1 MDITALIPEFLVLSL
16 AGSSLSIA
24 AYSSFKDRS
33 DDQKLLLII
42 ATLFS
47 FAFLV
52 IFILS
57 ATTLNNLTF
66 NQFILTLLFY
76 ALIFMA
82 ILSIIGFIIQRL
94 RIDQKYKDDELE
106 SAIDIIESSMDGLNS
121 SITLFETKEKWD
133 KNFTKNNSGSIFLRF
148 F

>member
-1 MDITALIPEFLVLSL
+1 MDISNLIPEFLVLSL

-42 ATLFS
+42 ASCFI

-52 IFILS
+52 VFILS
-57 ATTLNNLTF
+57 FTTLNSLPF
-66 NQFILTLLFY
+66 YQYILALIFY

-82 ILSIIGFIIQRL
+82 ILSITGFIMHRL
-94 RIDQKYKDDELE
+94 KVDHKYKNDELQ
-106 SAIDIIESSMDGLNS
+106 SAIDIIESSKDGLDS
-121 SITLFETKEKWD
+121 SISLFEFEKP
-133 KNFTKNNSGSIFLRF
+133 
-148 F
+148 

>member
-1 MDITALIPEFLVLSL
+1 MVIKMDITALIPEFLVLSL

-24 AYSSFKDRS
+24 AYSSFKDRN

-66 NQFILTLLFY
+66 NQLILTLLFY
-76 ALIFMA
+76 VLIFMA

-94 RIDQKYKDDELE
+94 RIDQKYKDDELQ
-106 SAIDIIESSMDGLNS
+106 SAIDIIESSMDGLDS
-121 SITLFETKEKWD
+121 SITLFETKEK
-133 KNFTKNNSGSIFLRF
+133 
-148 F
+148 

>member
-1 MDITALIPEFLVLSL
+1 MDINVLIPEFLVLSL

-42 ATLFS
+42 ASCFI

-52 IFILS
+52 VLILS
-57 ATTLNNLTF
+57 ATELNNLTF
-66 NQFILTLLFY
+66 YQYILALIFY
-76 ALIFMA
+76 ALISMA

-94 RIDQKYKDDELE
+94 RVDQKFKDDELQ
-106 SAIDIIESSMDGLNS
+106 SAIDIIESSKDGLES
-121 SITLFETKEKWD
+121 SISLFE
-133 KNFTKNNSGSIFLRF
+133 KNK
-148 F
+148 